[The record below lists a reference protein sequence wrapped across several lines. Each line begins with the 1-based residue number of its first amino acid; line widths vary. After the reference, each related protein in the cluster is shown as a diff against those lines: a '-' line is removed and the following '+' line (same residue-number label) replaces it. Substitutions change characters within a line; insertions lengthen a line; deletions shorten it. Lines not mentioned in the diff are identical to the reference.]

1 MNKKD
6 YRMKLRKGHDQA
18 TSQLNVATLK
28 QKHYSAK
35 LKDVRSNFANKKNKL
50 ITNVRKDGY

>member
-1 MNKKD
+1 
-6 YRMKLRKGHDQA
+6 MKLRKGHDQA
-18 TSQLNVATLK
+18 TSQLNVSTLK

-35 LKDVRSNFANKKNKL
+35 LNDVRSNFANKKNKL